1 MALRVRLSKWIVLY
15 YMESSMEILLVGL
28 VDLPEKFKE
37 VEYGEWS
44 HTMNRI
50 KKVND
55 ISGYRFK
62 DGDIVYVVHEGTYN
76 KYRYC
81 K

>member
-1 MALRVRLSKWIVLY
+1 MVNK
-15 YMESSMEILLVGL
+15 MEILINSF
-28 VDLPEKFKE
+28 VDLPDKFKE

-44 HTMNRI
+44 HTMNHI

-62 DGDIVYVVHEGTYN
+62 DGDILYVVHEGTYS
-76 KYRYC
+76 KYKYC

>member
-1 MALRVRLSKWIVLY
+1 MK
-15 YMESSMEILLVGL
+15 ILVEGF

-55 ISGYRFK
+55 INGYRFK
-62 DGDIVYVVHEGTYN
+62 DGDIIYVVHEGTYS
-76 KYRYC
+76 KYRYV